1 MSWRPLWPLLIFG
14 PRKRGIRGIP
24 SLDSHDM
31 TSAKQ
36 TKCNC
41 CITMASSF
49 FPKPEAEKKKLSQP
63 KKKAP
68 HRKTDHGTFRGFRR
82 KDFLVQEML
91 QTKWHS
97 SMFKPIGS
105 CNLLCATGLVIVFL
119 RLSWGFL
126 PTPTSRFMDDAI
138 KKPLHSSW
146 KDGGIRPTT
155 IIYPEIFVW
164 TALVHFSSIQVPI
177 KWIPNSLEF
186 SFFLFSLV
194 QFTAKFSS
202 VYFTLIYI

>member
-1 MSWRPLWPLLIFG
+1 MSWRPSWPLLIFG

-49 FPKPEAEKKKLSQP
+49 FPKPEAEKKKWSQP

-68 HRKTDHGTFRGFRR
+68 HRKTEHGTFRGFRR
-82 KDFLVQEML
+82 KDFLVQEMS

-97 SMFKPIGS
+97 SMFKPVGS

-119 RLSWGFL
+119 RLSWVFSPHIHLSIYGWCYQKATAVL
-126 PTPTSRFMDDAI
+126 
-138 KKPLHSSW
+138 W
-146 KDGGIRPTT
+146 KDGGR
-155 IIYPEIFVW
+155 
-164 TALVHFSSIQVPI
+164 IQQPLYI
-177 KWIPNSLEF
+177 QKI
-186 SFFLFSLV
+186 LFGLLWFTLV
-194 QFTAKFSS
+194 QFSSYKMNPQIHLSS
-202 VYFTLIYI
+202 VFFV